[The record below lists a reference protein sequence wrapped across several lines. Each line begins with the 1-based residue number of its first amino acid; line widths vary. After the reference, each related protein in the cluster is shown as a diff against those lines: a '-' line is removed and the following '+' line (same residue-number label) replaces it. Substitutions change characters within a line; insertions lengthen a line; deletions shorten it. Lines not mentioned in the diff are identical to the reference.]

1 MLFITTWWQGETRKS
16 AVHQPHHWPRPDR
29 SVWLMLSSPLVLYLP
44 APCVPTRNSPDPC
57 CHYNMLYVQWA
68 SLTSFTWYYR
78 TYSVGRT
85 KYSWRGR
92 FVTVCLVWELL
103 YVPCTSW
110 LSSVNNRSYKYNQM
124 KSNGSFKWI
133 CYFKDSKH
141 FIQSVLSHDEIIK
154 LASNAPGSQMV
165 RNVWLEVN

>member
-1 MLFITTWWQGETRKS
+1 MTGRNQKVCRPPTSSLAPSWQICMAYAKFTFSSLSSSALCSHEEFTRPMLPLQHALCSVSIFNIFYLILQNILSWTDQVFLTRKFCNCLPGS
-16 AVHQPHHWPRPDR
+16 LR
-29 SVWLMLSSPLVLYLP
+29 S
-44 APCVPTRNSPDPC
+44 
-57 CHYNMLYVQWA
+57 
-68 SLTSFTWYYR
+68 
-78 TYSVGRT
+78 
-85 KYSWRGR
+85 
-92 FVTVCLVWELL
+92 WELL

-124 KSNGSFKWI
+124 KSNGCFKWI

-141 FIQSVLSHDEIIK
+141 FIQSVLSHDEIMK